1 MCRHHLYN
9 VSPPNHSVTIN
20 YCFYYHYHYDYY
32 CLRQSNELEADLPAE
47 PGLYALSLLIN
58 TLEDDAHS
66 KNEISNF
73 IIFFRCSLD
82 SSGALI

>member
-32 CLRQSNELEADLPAE
+32 YLRQSNELEADLPAE

-66 KNEISNF
+66 KMRFQISS
-73 IIFFRCSLD
+73 FFSDVLWI
-82 SSGALI
+82 LQVL

>member
-1 MCRHHLYN
+1 MCRNHLYN

-32 CLRQSNELEADLPAE
+32 YLRQSNELEADLPAE
-47 PGLYALSLLIN
+47 PGLYALSLQIN

-66 KNEISNF
+66 NEISNF